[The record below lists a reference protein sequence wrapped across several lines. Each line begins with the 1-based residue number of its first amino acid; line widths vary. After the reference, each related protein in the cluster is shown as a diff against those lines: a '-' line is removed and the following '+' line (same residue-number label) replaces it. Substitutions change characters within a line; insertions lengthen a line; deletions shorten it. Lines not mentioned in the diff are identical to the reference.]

1 MKVLVLD
8 LDGTIVH
15 QDTWF
20 ELMKGALGIVLT
32 PFLFKN
38 GYFFAGSV
46 AAYLAIS
53 SYTRVKVFPAVT
65 TLVEKAKSKNIKV
78 YVNTYRPWPFLS
90 VNVYKCLGIPPSH
103 YFFRSP
109 ISLRHYFSESAR
121 SVGYSKICNM
131 EKIMKHSNCDKKDI
145 VMVDDASKVRTAL
158 ILMNYSVFY
167 APEGINLENV
177 DEILKL

>member
-32 PFLFKN
+32 PLLFKN
-38 GYFFAGSV
+38 GYFLAGSV

-53 SYTRVKVFPAVT
+53 CYTGVKVFPAVT

-90 VNVYKCLGIPPSH
+90 ANVYKCLWISPHH
-103 YFFRSP
+103 YFFRS
-109 ISLRHYFSESAR
+109 SK
-121 SVGYSKICNM
+121 SVVHSKIYNM
-131 EKIMKHSNCDKKDI
+131 EKIMKHSKCDKKDI
-145 VMVDDASKVRTAL
+145 VLVDDEPTVISAL
-158 ILMNYSVFY
+158 SHMNYSVFY

>member
-32 PFLFKN
+32 PLLFKN

-53 SYTRVKVFPAVT
+53 
-65 TLVEKAKSKNIKV
+65 
-78 YVNTYRPWPFLS
+78 
-90 VNVYKCLGIPPSH
+90 C
-103 YFFRSP
+103 
-109 ISLRHYFSESAR
+109 
-121 SVGYSKICNM
+121 
-131 EKIMKHSNCDKKDI
+131 
-145 VMVDDASKVRTAL
+145 
-158 ILMNYSVFY
+158 
-167 APEGINLENV
+167 
-177 DEILKL
+177 